1 MKKIVPLVY
10 LFIFLWSHTVNAQVQ
25 LTLLDSN
32 TFHLGKGVILSK
44 TSFRGLSVVDDQT
57 IWVSGSRGTFARS
70 TDGGKTFVL
79 RQIEAYAT
87 KDFRDIE
94 AFDSNNAIMMCSGSP
109 AYILK
114 TTDRGETWK
123 EVYKDTRPEIF
134 LDAMDFW
141 DSEHGVIVGDPIHNH
156 FVILETKDAGNSWTL
171 FDTIYTPHAADSE
184 AVFAA
189 SGTSLRCLEKNRFAF
204 VSGGKKSG
212 FYQGLVKGPAINW
225 KMKTL
230 PIIQGK
236 SSQGAFSFDI
246 KGKFGIAV
254 GGDYLVDTL
263 TQNNACVAKKYN
275 KIWLAPFES
284 RKVFLGY
291 QSCVEIIHKKL
302 VIACGTTGVDANTTM
317 HLTYNPKKV
326 ITHLSNES
334 FNVVRKAKK
343 GKAVFIAGG
352 KGRIAMLKY

>member
-1 MKKIVPLVY
+1 MKKIPLV
-10 LFIFLWSHTVNAQVQ
+10 LIFIFLLGQSGKAQVQ

-32 TFHLGKGVILSK
+32 TFQLGKGVILSK

-57 IWVSGSRGTFARS
+57 IWASGNRGTFARS
-70 TDGGKTFVL
+70 TDGGKSFVFKQL
-79 RQIEAYAT
+79 EAYAT
-87 KDFRDIE
+87 RDFRDIE
-94 AFDSNNAIMMCSGSP
+94 AFDSSNAIMMCSGSP

-114 TTDRGETWK
+114 TSDGGETWR
-123 EVYKDTRPEIF
+123 EVFKDVRPEIF

-141 DSEHGVIVGDPIHNH
+141 DEKHGVVVGDPIYKH

-204 VSGGKKSG
+204 VSGGKKSV
-212 FYQGLVKGPAINW
+212 FYQGFIKGTSISW
-225 KMKTL
+225 KKQSL

-236 SSQGAFSFDI
+236 NSQGAFSFDI

-263 TQNNACVAKKYN
+263 TQNNACIAKKYN
-275 KIWLAPFES
+275 KEWMAPFES
-284 RKVFLGY
+284 REVFLGY
-291 QSCVEIIHKKL
+291 QSCVEIINKNL

-317 HLTYNPKKV
+317 NLAYQPKQV
-326 ITHLSNES
+326 ISHLSNES

-352 KGRIAMLKY
+352 KGRIAVLRY